1 MRSIECSINKDEDN
15 PMGWM
20 NTWTNYWSKGTTS
33 GGVGV
38 DKLSGLIGK
47 TRHNMHLLIL
57 ICLTADF
64 LISEEVD
71 LGAEEVIT

>member
-1 MRSIECSINKDEDN
+1 MF
-15 PMGWM
+15 
-20 NTWTNYWSKGTTS
+20 

-57 ICLTADF
+57 ICLTSDF